1 MKRGF
6 TLIELLVVI
15 TIIGILV
22 ALALPN
28 FIKAKDK
35 ALEAEVKSNLHSIQV
50 SLERYA
56 TDNGGT
62 YPAYIYGG
70 SLASWRCTLDGG
82 TCLYAINN
90 LPEPMMRYGFLGV
103 YPRNPFV
110 KHGQSTCALTTG
122 DPRFGCVPDGGG
134 GYIATSGTNMANI
147 LMDPNF
153 QNPDT
158 AVGGS
163 LGSQTPGGQPLYFIG
178 DGDPNTQDFL
188 PGNFLYRTFGESAGT
203 NRQLCG
209 TFAVSNNCGS
219 GLQANNYSYYFLSG
233 YGSLRTAGKDYLH
246 CWDPNDAAGGF
257 GSLPEVALLNCD
269 ASAGHF
275 SPGTLQANE
284 PVYGAGDVD
293 GDGDPDEIPNV
304 VFQEA
309 ASSLVVGGSVGPS
322 NADGQ
327 LDGLL
332 IFFNAGSDQSVGL

>member
-56 TDNGGT
+56 TDNSGT

-82 TCLYAINN
+82 ACTYSINQ
-90 LPEPMMRYGFLGV
+90 LPEPLMRYGFLAV

-110 KHGQSTCALTTG
+110 KHGQSTCDLTGG
-122 DPRFGCVPDGGG
+122 DPRFGCVPASGG
-134 GYIATSGTNMANI
+134 GYIATSGAVSANI
-147 LMDPNF
+147 MMDPNF

-158 AVGGS
+158 NVGGNI
-163 LGSQTPGGQPLYFIG
+163 GSETPDGQPLYFIG
-178 DGDPNTQDFL
+178 DGDPNTQDWL
-188 PGNFLYRTFGESAGT
+188 PGNFIYRTFGESAGS

-209 TFAVSNNCGS
+209 PAGTSTACGS
-219 GLQANNYSYYFLSG
+219 GLQANVYSYYFLGG
-233 YGSLRTAGKDYLH
+233 YGSIRTAGKDYLH
-246 CWDPNDAAGGF
+246 CYDQTDGSNGF
-257 GSLPEVALLNCD
+257 TSLPETPPGCTIG
-269 ASAGHF
+269 AGSYD
-275 SPGTLQANE
+275 SPTLAANE
-284 PVYGAGDVD
+284 PVYGTGDLD
-293 GDGDPDEIPNV
+293 GDGDTDEIPNV

-309 ASSLVVGGSVGPS
+309 GSSLVVGGAIGPS

-327 LDGLL
+327 LDGVL
-332 IFFNAGSDQSVGL
+332 IFFNAGTDQSVGI